1 LKPGSLLRVALA
13 LLVLA
18 VMAANIVLAVQ
29 GIRAG
34 SRGMADWAGFYLAG
48 RMVADGRSAY
58 LYELAAQVDYQQRLF
73 GMVRSTVPF
82 NHPPFEALVFAPL
95 SLLPFAQSLYLWALI
110 NVLLLFATAHWL
122 RPLLSAE
129 IPWREAAVWC
139 PALAFAPIAVAL
151 MQGQDSVLQ
160 LFFFALAFI
169 ALKRNRDA
177 LGGGVLALALIKW
190 HLVVPVALILLLRRE
205 VKAITGFAAAA
216 AALMLVSI
224 AAAGVDGAMQYPM
237 LLKYTAELLD
247 LPNAMPNVR
256 GFIAAFSVGETF
268 LRVATI
274 AISVVVFLLAAVA
287 PRPAEKRGLWFDLD
301 FGLAITVAAL
311 VGYHVY
317 LHDLTIL
324 FLPLILLTSALVEHK
339 RWLGLLVPSLFLF
352 LPAYLI
358 AFGGAYLGMLAIP
371 VTALAAALWVERRRA
386 ASVPV

>member
-1 LKPGSLLRVALA
+1 HPAPGYGTSRAYLDCGRPFLKPGSLLRVALA

-224 AAAGVDGAMQYPM
+224 AAAGVDGAMQY
-237 LLKYTAELLD
+237 
-247 LPNAMPNVR
+247 VR

-287 PRPAEKRGLWFDLD
+287 PRPAEKRGLWFDL
-301 FGLAITVAAL
+301 
-311 VGYHVY
+311 
-317 LHDLTIL
+317 
-324 FLPLILLTSALVEHK
+324 
-339 RWLGLLVPSLFLF
+339 
-352 LPAYLI
+352 
-358 AFGGAYLGMLAIP
+358 
-371 VTALAAALWVERRRA
+371 
-386 ASVPV
+386 